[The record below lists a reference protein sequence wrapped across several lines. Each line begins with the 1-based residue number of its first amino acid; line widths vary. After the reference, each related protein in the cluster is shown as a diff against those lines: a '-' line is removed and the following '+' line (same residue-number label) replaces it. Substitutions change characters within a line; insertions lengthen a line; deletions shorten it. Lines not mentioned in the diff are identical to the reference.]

1 MKNLKKGLDQLAQ
14 EGAVQLFRPIDS
26 PEFIVGVVGNL
37 QLEVLKFRLAAEY
50 DVQAQFEMVEL
61 TTARWYRSSDP
72 VAVAEFE
79 QAFRRYVARDVK
91 ERSVYL
97 AESAWRLGYVK
108 ERHPKIEFFETSD
121 GV

>member
-1 MKNLKKGLDQLAQ
+1 
-14 EGAVQLFRPIDS
+14 
-26 PEFIVGVVGNL
+26 
-37 QLEVLKFRLAAEY
+37 
-50 DVQAQFEMVEL
+50 
-61 TTARWYRSSDP
+61 
-72 VAVAEFE
+72 
-79 QAFRRYVARDVK
+79 VARDVK

>member
-1 MKNLKKGLDQLAQ
+1 
-14 EGAVQLFRPIDS
+14 
-26 PEFIVGVVGNL
+26 
-37 QLEVLKFRLAAEY
+37 VLKFRLAAEY
-50 DVQAQFEMVEL
+50 DVQAQFERVEL
-61 TTARWYRSSDP
+61 TTARWYRSTDA

-97 AESAWRLGYVK
+97 AESAWRLGYVQ

-121 GV
+121 GI